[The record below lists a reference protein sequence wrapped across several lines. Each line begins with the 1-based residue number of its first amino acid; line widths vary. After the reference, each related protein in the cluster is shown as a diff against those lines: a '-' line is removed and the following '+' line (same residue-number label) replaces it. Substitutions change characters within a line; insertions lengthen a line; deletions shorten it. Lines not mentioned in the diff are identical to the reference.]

1 MRIYQVKNKKD
12 TLIVAAHNQY
22 QAKQVANLKDAT
34 AEEINIQE
42 PVIIC
47 NG

>member
-1 MRIYQVKNKKD
+1 MRVYKVENNKK
-12 TLIVAAHNQY
+12 TLIVAAHNPY
-22 QAKQVANLKDAT
+22 QAKQVSKLKDAT

-42 PVIIC
+42 PVIIF

>member
-12 TLIVAAHNQY
+12 TLIVAAHNPY
-22 QAKQVANLKDAT
+22 QAKQVAKLKDAT
-34 AEEINIQE
+34 AEEINIKE

>member
-1 MRIYQVKNKKD
+1 MRVYKVENNKK
-12 TLIVAAHNQY
+12 TLIVAAHNPY
-22 QAKQVANLKDAT
+22 QAKQVSKLKDAT